1 MKRLIYF
8 LNILSFAAGAM
19 EHKDAA
25 HAAYLDDYRKV
36 ITIKNT
42 IIDLA
47 ESIKKENVAKAV
59 SIDLRRPECCKPDE
73 SQTSQ
78 GFFLEMRNNIP
89 KAILWQLGH
98 YEFVF
103 ASSVIGHGDELLLA
117 KIIDTFGAREFG
129 YKELKPLG
137 VEKSLLQ
144 ATIYR
149 LTKIGGQA
157 LPEAQFKDAKDYVS
171 PSGAKEIYKKLATA

>member
-1 MKRLIYF
+1 MEEKEASDRIY
-8 LNILSFAAGAM
+8 L
-19 EHKDAA
+19 E
-25 HAAYLDDYRKV
+25 DYKIV
-36 ITIKNT
+36 INIKNK

-47 ESIKKENVAKAV
+47 ESIKKEHSGKAV
-59 SIDLRRPECCKPDE
+59 TLDLRRPECCKPDE

-103 ASSVIGHGDELLLA
+103 ASSVIGHGDELLLK
-117 KIIDTFGAREFG
+117 KIIETFGAREFG
-129 YKELKPLG
+129 YKELKSLG

-171 PSGAKEIYKKLATA
+171 PSVAKEIYKKLATA